1 MYTQLDTFYIDNAP
15 KYHIYGYLRTVVVRF
30 EKGNAK
36 ESPNEDKSNVIAVV
50 QHQFK
55 AASALS
61 LEKLQEKHKEL
72 MESVSGKINKDV
84 NGDPLLELEDSAWAA
99 KDSLIKRK
107 LKKKKQLMLYRQ
119 QAYKVLYL
127 RNSKGYV

>member
-1 MYTQLDTFYIDNAP
+1 M
-15 KYHIYGYLRTVVVRF
+15 RF

-72 MESVSGKINKDV
+72 MESVGGKINKDA

-107 LKKKKQLMLYRQ
+107 LKQK
-119 QAYKVLYL
+119 
-127 RNSKGYV
+127 SS